1 MPGTS
6 HSRTVEDPFP
16 AGELLSGRFRVVRRI
31 AHGGMGV
38 VYEAFDEKLDR
49 RIALKCALSG
59 YGRRLFPEVR
69 LATEVSHPNI
79 CRIFEIHS
87 AETVQGSLEY
97 FTMEFL
103 EGPTLAERIASGPV
117 PRAEAET
124 IARHLCAG
132 LAEAHRN
139 GIIHGDLKPRNV
151 ILAKN
156 PGGTLR
162 AVIADFGLARAV
174 LGFGDAGGTCGYM
187 APELH
192 TGGPTTIAS
201 DIYALGVILHELACG
216 LRPDE
221 RAAILESTLAATA
234 SAAASGS
241 STGVG
246 NGKDSD
252 RYQSAVIRSVTLPP
266 LRSRWNT
273 ILRKCLQ
280 ANPELRYRSADEILR
295 ALGPSALRR
304 RISLG
309 AGALALAAVAAFIT
323 YRQSTAPPETVRLE
337 LGAIAA
343 PSEIASQARQLQQN
357 AVREISKLRS
367 SQQIAFSVSESQA
380 THRLS
385 TSLAQK
391 SRRLMLH
398 AVLLNLRSNT
408 PVTEWSADYEPSQLR
423 YIPIALAGVVSGS
436 LHLPPLDTYATVAP
450 AGREAYR
457 KGLAGLPDDKKLDE
471 ALGSL
476 AEAAHLDQDSA
487 LTWAALA
494 EAQRRKFLLTD
505 SGPWEEMAMASWKQA
520 ELRNPDCGPVHRI
533 AGLLEYDQNH
543 IEQAITRM
551 RRATEFQPPN
561 ADAFHRL
568 GLLYERHSQLFE
580 ALQAYN
586 EALRLAPRDTQIY
599 EDLAHAYSMQ
609 SEFAAASGILRRAV
623 ELAPESPDLRRML
636 ASSYQ
641 DEGRFAEAETEL
653 RWLLRQGTSA
663 DGLMRLGHVLLYGGR
678 ETEAIPLLAQAVQLD
693 ERDIFAWLY
702 LGLANHRVGHTLD
715 AQAAFRRGLALA
727 KENVMQLPRDA
738 YSRAILAYF
747 YAQTGQAEAS
757 GLEAAQARQLAPH
770 HNDTL
775 WMAAL
780 AYERSG
786 GREEALR
793 TLESAARP
801 MLEDLKRWPEAAALT
816 ADPRFGE
823 ILANTAAP

>member
-6 HSRTVEDPFP
+6 HSRTVEDPLP
-16 AGELLSGRFRVVRRI
+16 TGELLSGRFRVVRRI

-59 YGRRLFPEVR
+59 HGRRLFPEVR

-87 AETVQGSLEY
+87 AETFQGSLEY

-103 EGPTLAERIASGPV
+103 EGPTLAERITSGPV
-117 PRAEAET
+117 PRSEAET

-151 ILAKN
+151 ILTKN

-174 LGFGDAGGTCGYM
+174 LGFGDAGGTRGYM
-187 APELH
+187 APELR
-192 TGGPTTIAS
+192 TGAPTTIAS

-221 RAAILESTLAATA
+221 RAVMLERTLGSTA
-234 SAAASGS
+234 SDGPDRDQAAAISPA
-241 STGVG
+241 
-246 NGKDSD
+246 K
-252 RYQSAVIRSVTLPP
+252 LPP
-266 LRSRWNT
+266 LHSRWDP

-280 ANPELRYRSADEILR
+280 ADPELRYRSADEILR
-295 ALGPSALRR
+295 ALGPSAIRR
-304 RISLG
+304 RIFLG
-309 AGALALAAVAAFIT
+309 AAALALATVAAFIT
-323 YRQSTAPPETVRLE
+323 YHQTTAPPETVRLE
-337 LGAIAA
+337 VGAIAA
-343 PSEIASQARQLQQN
+343 PFEMASQARQLHQT
-357 AVREISKLRS
+357 AVREISQLRNS
-367 SQQIAFSVSESQA
+367 HQIAFSVSESRA

-385 TSLAQK
+385 TSLAPK
-391 SRRLMLH
+391 SGRLMFH
-398 AVLLNLRSNT
+398 AVLLNLRSSV

-423 YIPIALAGVVSGS
+423 YIPVALAGVVSGS
-436 LHLPPLDTYATVAP
+436 LHLSPRATYATVAS
-450 AGREAYR
+450 AAREAYQT
-457 KGLAGLPDDKKLDE
+457 GLAGLSDDEKLDQ
-471 ALGSL
+471 ALASL
-476 AEAAHLDQDSA
+476 AGAARLDPDSA
-487 LTWAALA
+487 LPWAAVA
-494 EAQRRKFLLTD
+494 EAQRRKSLLTN
-505 SGPWEEMAMASWKQA
+505 SGSWEEMAMASWEQA

-533 AGLLEYDQNH
+533 AGLLEYDRNH

-586 EALRLAPRDTQIY
+586 EALRLAPKNTRIY
-599 EDLAHAYSMQ
+599 EDLAHAYSTQ
-609 SEFAAASGILRRAV
+609 SEFAAASRILRRAV
-623 ELAPESPDLRRML
+623 DLAPESPSLHRML

-653 RWLLRQGTSA
+653 RWLVRQGTSA
-663 DGLMRLGHVLLYGGR
+663 DGLMRLGHVLLYRGR
-678 ETEAIPLLAQAVQLD
+678 ESEAIPLLAQAVQLD
-693 ERDIFAWLY
+693 GRDIFAWLY
-702 LGLANHRVGHTLD
+702 LGLANHRVGRTRD

-727 KENVMQLPRDA
+727 KESVTRLPRDG

-786 GREEALR
+786 GRQEALR

-823 ILANTAAP
+823 IFANTPTR